1 MILILWVQVRLK
13 VCFTIISELSFRYPY
28 SDLGCNLPHKLSS
41 ELVSLLSDS
50 SNHLYFSSASIWEIS
65 IKESFGKK
73 DFKFS
78 SKKLYDGLIENGYKK
93 LKVSA
98 LHAMEVIKLP
108 FIHRDPFDRI
118 LVATA
123 IWENMPLVNQ

>member
-1 MILILWVQVRLK
+1 MNFLLDTHILIWAA
-13 VCFTIISELSFRYPY
+13 IA
-28 SDLGCNLPHKLSS
+28 PHKISS
-41 ELVSLLSDS
+41 ELASLLSNP

-65 IKESFGKK
+65 IKESLGKR
-73 DFKFS
+73 DFKVS
-78 SKKLYDGLIENGYKK
+78 SKKLYDGLIENGYKE

-108 FIHRDPFDRI
+108 FIHRDPFDRV

-123 IWENMPLVNQ
+123 IWENMPLLTNDSTLSPYHSLVRVM

>member
-1 MILILWVQVRLK
+1 MKFLLDTHILIWAAIAPHK
-13 VCFTIISELSFRYPY
+13 ISSELS
-28 SDLGCNLPHKLSS
+28 
-41 ELVSLLSDS
+41 SLLSDP

-65 IKESFGKK
+65 IKESMGKK
-73 DFKFS
+73 DFKVS
-78 SKKLYDGLIENGYKK
+78 TKKLHEGLVENGYKEI
-93 LKVSA
+93 KVSD

-123 IWENMPLVNQ
+123 IWENMPLLTNDSTLSPYHSLVRVL

>member
-1 MILILWVQVRLK
+1 MNLLLDTHILIWAA
-13 VCFTIISELSFRYPY
+13 IS
-28 SDLGCNLPHKLSS
+28 PHKISS
-41 ELVSLLSDS
+41 ELVVLLSDP

-65 IKESFGKK
+65 IKESLGKK
-73 DFKFS
+73 DFKVS
-78 SKKLYDGLIENGYKK
+78 SKKLHDGLIENGYKE

-108 FIHRDPFDRI
+108 FIHRDPFDRT

-123 IWENMPLVNQ
+123 IWENMPLLTNDSTLSPYHSLVRVL

>member
-1 MILILWVQVRLK
+1 MNFLLDTHILIWAA
-13 VCFTIISELSFRYPY
+13 ISPHKFS
-28 SDLGCNLPHKLSS
+28 SDLA
-41 ELVSLLSDS
+41 SLLSDP

-65 IKESFGKK
+65 IKESLGKR

-78 SKKLYDGLIENGYKK
+78 SKKLYDGLIENGYKE

-123 IWENMPLVNQ
+123 IWENMPLLTNDSTLSPYHSLVRVL

>member
-1 MILILWVQVRLK
+1 VNFLLDTHILIWAA
-13 VCFTIISELSFRYPY
+13 IA
-28 SDLGCNLPHKLSS
+28 PHKISS
-41 ELVSLLSDS
+41 ELASLLSDP

-65 IKESFGKK
+65 LKESLGKT
-73 DFKFS
+73 DFKVS
-78 SKKLYDGLIENGYKK
+78 SKKLHDGLIENGYRE

-108 FIHRDPFDRI
+108 FIHRNPFDRI

-123 IWENMPLVNQ
+123 IWENMPLLTNDSTLSPYHSLVRVM

>member
-1 MILILWVQVRLK
+1 MNFLLDTHILIWAA
-13 VCFTIISELSFRYPY
+13 IA
-28 SDLGCNLPHKLSS
+28 PHKISP
-41 ELVSLLSDS
+41 ELTSLLSDP

-65 IKESFGKK
+65 IKESLGKR
-73 DFKFS
+73 DFKVS
-78 SKKLYDGLIENGYKK
+78 SKKLYDGLIENGYKE

-98 LHAMEVIKLP
+98 LHTMEVIKLP

-123 IWENMPLVNQ
+123 IWENIPLLTNDSTLSPYHSLVRVM

>member
-1 MILILWVQVRLK
+1 VNFLLDTHILIWAA
-13 VCFTIISELSFRYPY
+13 IS
-28 SDLGCNLPHKLSS
+28 PHKISS
-41 ELVSLLSDS
+41 ELASLLSDP

-65 IKESFGKK
+65 IKESLGKR
-73 DFKFS
+73 DFKVS
-78 SKKLYDGLIENGYKK
+78 SKKLYDGLIENGYKE

-98 LHAMEVIKLP
+98 LDAMEVIKLP

-123 IWENMPLVNQ
+123 IWENMPLLTNDSTLSSYHSFVRVL